1 MDRKWKGNT
10 IMDIKNTMQEI
21 FDKGLDLSKKT
32 YEKAKE
38 LGEMGI
44 TQVEI
49 VTLQHKMAKEIGKLG
64 TIAYRNF
71 SKEKASL
78 KKDARGVPTLMKKI
92 NNIEQKI
99 KIKEKDLKKKKTGK

>member
-1 MDRKWKGNT
+1 
-10 IMDIKNTMQEI
+10 MDIKNTMQEI

-49 VTLQHKMAKEIGKLG
+49 VTLQHKMAKQISKLG
-64 TIAYRNF
+64 TIAYRHF
-71 SKEKASL
+71 SKENKSL
-78 KKDARGVPTLMKKI
+78 KKDTRGVPGLMKEI
-92 NNIEQKI
+92 NNIEQQI
-99 KIKEKDLKKKKTGK
+99 KLKEKELKKKKTGK